1 MRQSLL
7 LAAASV
13 VALTAAGHA
22 WAQEAD
28 DTTETRR
35 LDQVTVT
42 AVKREQDLNEVPV
55 SVTAFTAAPGTRPQQ
70 LVRLRALHAKL
81 GLLRR

>member
-22 WAQEAD
+22 WAQETD
-28 DTTETRR
+28 DAPEVRR

-42 AVKREQDLNEVPV
+42 AVKR
-55 SVTAFTAAPGTRPQQ
+55 
-70 LVRLRALHAKL
+70 
-81 GLLRR
+81 